1 VNPELTRFLVT
12 IAFGAI
18 AGGITNA
25 VAVWML
31 FHPYQPPRLFGR
43 RINWLQGAI
52 PKNQA
57 RLAGA
62 MGRTVGTKLLTPDD
76 LTRTLAEPAFRAA
89 FDDRLSAFLTVV
101 FDERRGALSELL
113 PEAVAAQLR
122 DVLVE
127 ASGTVLARLDTYLS
141 SPAFRTGVERW
152 IELVRE
158 EVRDRPLSELLT
170 EERQVALTSA
180 ADRWLQEAV
189 EGDTFSAAIRD
200 YVDRG
205 AVRLLQPE
213 RTFEELLPLGLVA
226 AFERAIAGYLPIAIE
241 RLGSMLDDPAARRK
255 VEQVLHE
262 LLDRFMQD
270 LKFHQ
275 WLVAALFITPDTID
289 RVLKAI
295 ELEGAAKVSELLH
308 DEAVREAMARGVN
321 NAIVDFL
328 RRPVVSVLG
337 HPGDESVENAKDTL
351 VRWVVSLARDPQT
364 RSFAV
369 EKIQALLE
377 SAHGRTWGDILRHL
391 PTDRAADAIVSA
403 ARSERARELYED
415 ALLKGIDWI
424 LHRPIGRIADYVGD
438 TAPARVE
445 AALTDPL
452 WLWLQDQVPPIAQRL
467 DIAQRV
473 ESKIME
479 FPMAQLNALIQ
490 GVIQRELQLIVQ
502 LGYWLGGLIGLVSA
516 LISLLF

>member
-1 VNPELTRFLVT
+1 VDTELIRFLLTVG
-12 IAFGAI
+12 FGAL

-31 FHPYQPPRLFGR
+31 FHPYHPPRLFGR
-43 RINWLQGAI
+43 RLTWLQGAI

-57 RLAGA
+57 RLAA
-62 MGRTVGTKLLTPDD
+62 ALGRTVGTKLLTPED

-89 FDDRLSAFLTVV
+89 FDDRLSAFLVAV

-113 PEAVAAQLR
+113 PPTVLMPLR
-122 DVLVE
+122 DVLVD
-127 ASGTVLARLDTYLS
+127 ASAGVLARLDAYLAS
-141 SPAFRTGVERW
+141 DAFRAGVERW

-158 EVRDRPLSELLT
+158 EVRDRPISELLT
-170 EERQVALTSA
+170 TERQAALTAA

-189 EGDTFSAAIRD
+189 EGETFAAAIYD
-200 YVDRG
+200 YVDR
-205 AVRLLQPE
+205 AAIRLLEPQ

-241 RLGSMLDDPAARRK
+241 RLGTMLDDPAARRK

-262 LLDRFMQD
+262 LLDRFMSD

-295 ELEGAAKVSELLH
+295 ELEGAAKISELLH
-308 DEAVREAMARGVN
+308 DDDVREAMARGVN

-328 RRPVVSVLG
+328 RRPVVSVVG

-351 VRWVVSLARDPQT
+351 VRWAVALARDPQT
-364 RSFAV
+364 RAFTV
-369 EKIQALLE
+369 EKVEALME

-391 PTDRAADAIVSA
+391 PTDRAADAIIVA
-403 ARSERARELYED
+403 ARSERARELYQD
-415 ALLKGIDWI
+415 GLLKGIDWI
-424 LHRPIGRIADYVGD
+424 LHRPIGRIADHVGEA
-438 TAPARVE
+438 APKRVE
-445 AALTDPL
+445 AVVADPL
-452 WLWLQDQVPPIAQRL
+452 WSWLQEQVPPIAQRL
-467 DIAQRV
+467 EIAQRV
-473 ESKIME
+473 EKKILE
-479 FPMAQLNALIQ
+479 FPLPRLNALIHD
-490 GVIQRELQLIVQ
+490 VIERELQLIVQ
-502 LGYWLGGLIGLVSA
+502 LGYWLGGFIGVVSA
-516 LISLLF
+516 SIALLF